1 MWTPVFISG
10 IATGKLK
17 TFGVITSSLNILQ
30 IVVCY
35 IILKLGVQPVETILS
50 LALWEIIAYSIQ
62 FFTLKKLIEFHF
74 CQYALKVLFRAFIVV
89 IVVGI
94 PAVYF
99 GNYLS
104 DTFLHLMYT
113 CLVACSLSLL
123 FSFFILLDKSEKSFV
138 MAKILKK
145 HSYEGNKEN

>member
-74 CQYALKVLFRAFIVV
+74 CQYALKVLFRAFIVPYK
-89 IVVGI
+89 I
-94 PAVYF
+94 F
-99 GNYLS
+99 L
-104 DTFLHLMYT
+104 TFVSELD
-113 CLVACSLSLL
+113 LSLMD
-123 FSFFILLDKSEKSFV
+123 FMKNVSKTI
-138 MAKILKK
+138 KK
-145 HSYEGNKEN
+145 FLW